1 MKEMNYDFRKF
12 LDEVH
17 QKDLRDPDLRPRADE
32 TEITPEW
39 VVWIPEDA
47 SAFVRAA
54 ARDLT
59 DYLFTS
65 MDVGIRI
72 GGNEPVQVPSIEL
85 KLDVSL
91 PVKRSFRLQC
101 DERKIVIE
109 GADERGIVMGCYYL
123 EDVMTLRES
132 PFVPHTAGLVK
143 EPLFSP
149 RMVHSA
155 YGMDVY
161 TEAYLK
167 RIAHAGFDT
176 ILIYVKDDPLHGHN
190 GPFDFAPLI
199 DQAEAAGLDVYLYA
213 AIKNLYHPSDPE
225 ADAFYERNYGGLFQ
239 RYPKAKGLVLVG
251 ESCQFPSH
259 DPNTSMRISGGGE
272 PCYRKD
278 NKPSPGWWPCSD
290 FPEFVTLVR
299 DKVRKYAPE
308 ADIVFWTYNWP
319 YAPEELRTK
328 LIDNLPPDIT
338 VEVNF
343 ALHDNIRV
351 WGTQERALDY
361 TLAVPGPSAVFRAE
375 GAAAKRNKLKLYTIS
390 NTAGRTW
397 DIGDAP
403 YVPAPQ
409 QWAKRMENLLAARS
423 QYGLSGLMESHHY
436 GWYPSIISELANWLF
451 WSNGPS
457 AEDIIRALAARDFSA
472 GCADEVTAVWRDWS
486 DAASQFV
493 TPIEDQYG
501 PCRVGPS
508 YPFLFG
514 GVSLRQTFGMTMK
527 FPWTVFKKYEIA
539 YPVYT
544 VVNDPDGLDM
554 GTRRVMAEIQHL
566 PEVISLWNDGAD
578 RLEQLLPSIPERK
591 RAKAAKMI
599 GVARF
604 TANTLTT
611 TLNIKRWWL
620 ENQRL
625 LTEAVPDRA
634 SEILDRIIQIGE
646 EELNNARQTIP
657 LVEADS
663 VLGYEASMDY
673 AADREHLEWKI
684 RQLTSVLKVDI
695 PNYRKGIEISR
706 DLMRKP

>member
-1 MKEMNYDFRKF
+1 MQEKHYDFRKF

-17 QKDLRDPDLRPRADE
+17 RKDLRDFSLEPRSDE
-32 TEITPEW
+32 TELTAGWSIR
-39 VVWIPEDA
+39 IPENA
-47 SAFVRAA
+47 SDFVRDAA
-54 ARDLT
+54 CDLA
-59 DYLFTS
+59 DYLLKS
-65 MDVGIRI
+65 MSIGVRI
-72 GGNEPVQVPSIEL
+72 VRDDKEIPRSIEL
-85 KLDVSL
+85 ALNPSL
-91 PVKRSFRLQC
+91 TVKRSFRLEC
-101 DERKIVIE
+101 TAEKIVIA
-109 GADERGIVMGCYYL
+109 GADERGITMGGYYL
-123 EDVMTLRES
+123 EDVMSLREA
-132 PFVPHTAGLVK
+132 PFVPHTAGLLK

-155 YGMDVY
+155 YGMDVF
-161 TEAYLK
+161 TEPYLR

-176 ILIYVKDDPLHGHN
+176 VLIFVKDDPLHGHN
-190 GPFDFAPLI
+190 GAFDFAQLI
-199 DQAEAAGLDVYLYA
+199 DQAEKAGLDVYFYSA
-213 AIKNLYHPSDPE
+213 VKNIYHPADPE

-375 GAAAKRNKLKLYTIS
+375 GAAAKRNNLKLYTIS

-527 FPWTVFKKYEIA
+527 FPWTEFKKYEIA

-578 RLEQLLPSIPERK
+578 RLEQLLASIPERK

-625 LTEAVPDRA
+625 LTEADPDRA